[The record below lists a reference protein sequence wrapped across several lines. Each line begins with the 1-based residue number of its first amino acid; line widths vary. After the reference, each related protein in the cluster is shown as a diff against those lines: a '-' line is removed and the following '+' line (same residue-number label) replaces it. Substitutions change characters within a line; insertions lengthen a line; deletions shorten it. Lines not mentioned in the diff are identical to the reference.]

1 MALRIILLLSVG
13 GVLGWEENKLLS
25 VEECCN
31 LGRATAIR
39 EHDCAAQK
47 VLTSAMCSIIQ
58 EQCCRASAGEMACK
72 GGIKMARG
80 QGACERAFF
89 TGFDWQ
95 TLISQICCD
104 CCTLGLMVA
113 KNGWSCDFR
122 GLQLEKQ
129 CSDAAKSCCDQPKEI
144 RPTIKVPEEPK
155 KFTTPPPQMTRS
167 CRDANC
173 SQLCLENGM
182 CACREGFQ
190 MRIDGV
196 TCQDID
202 ECQTGRHNCSPG
214 QVCLNTDGSFHCK
227 PRCGTGYVL
236 AAENH
241 CEDIDECAFGTHD
254 CEANFVCLNTPGS
267 FHCEPKSVCK
277 DGFVQDS
284 TGSCVDINECLT
296 RTDACQPD
304 QFCIN
309 SEGSYTC
316 RSSTDDCKHGY
327 QLTPDGSRCE
337 DVNECLTS
345 SHNCAPGEICL
356 NTEGS
361 FHCQSN
367 CAPGFHFTPE
377 NKCKD
382 IDECALWTH
391 NCEANFVC
399 INTVG
404 SYRCQPK
411 QGCEDG
417 YIQDSAGNCIDVDEC
432 LTGNLCGS
440 RACVNTEG
448 SYHCE
453 CQNGFMYSR
462 VSKKCEDIDEC
473 ALWTSTCGPNFL
485 CVNTDG
491 SFLCHPNKACGD
503 GYILDSAGKCIDV
516 NECVTHTHPCRPGQA
531 CINTVG
537 SFYCRSVVTS
547 CARGYHLNFDGTHCE
562 DVDECVLL
570 NVCGG
575 HGTCVNTEG
584 SYRCECQNGF
594 TFNSISKL
602 CEDINEC
609 RHYTGRLCAH
619 KCENT
624 EGSYHCSCI
633 KGFKLAENG
642 KNCEDVD
649 ECEANPCSQEC
660 ANVYGSYQCYC
671 RRGYELNDIDGT
683 TCEDIDECTIP
694 NVCSYRCINTVGGFN
709 CTCPSSGY
717 TLGPDGRSCQDVD
730 ECATGTHTCSASES
744 CFNIQGGFRCLYF
757 DCPPNFRRATSGSE
771 SETSIFVRCIKSCKR
786 HDTDCANDPVLVIT
800 STVLSLPTLRK
811 LEEPEDIAVLRT
823 AAAAKPDPLP
833 DEPQVYFD
841 IQATDEQYSF
851 DVVKRSQHGMIL
863 GVIRQVKPILG
874 PRELVLEV
882 TVNYVQSGVISQQN
896 IVIIHVYISEL

>member
-13 GVLGWEENKLLS
+13 GILGWEENKLLS
-25 VEECCN
+25 VEGCCN

-72 GGIKMARG
+72 DGIKTARG

-89 TGFDWQ
+89 SGFDWQ

-144 RPTIKVPEEPK
+144 RPTIKVPVEPRI
-155 KFTTPPPQMTRS
+155 FTTPPPQRMRS
-167 CRDANC
+167 CQDANC
-173 SQLCLENGM
+173 SQLCLENAM

-190 MRIDGV
+190 MKMDGV

-202 ECQTGRHNCSPG
+202 ECLTGRHNCGPG
-214 QVCLNTDGSFHCK
+214 QVCLNTDGSFDCK

-236 AAENH
+236 TAENH
-241 CEDIDECAFGTHD
+241 CE
-254 CEANFVCLNTPGS
+254 
-267 FHCEPKSVCK
+267 
-277 DGFVQDS
+277 
-284 TGSCVDINECLT
+284 
-296 RTDACQPD
+296 
-304 QFCIN
+304 
-309 SEGSYTC
+309 
-316 RSSTDDCKHGY
+316 
-327 QLTPDGSRCE
+327 
-337 DVNECLTS
+337 
-345 SHNCAPGEICL
+345 
-356 NTEGS
+356 
-361 FHCQSN
+361 
-367 CAPGFHFTPE
+367 
-377 NKCKD
+377 D

-399 INTVG
+399 VNTAG

-411 QGCEDG
+411 TGCEEG
-417 YIQDSAGNCIDVDEC
+417 YIQDSAGNCIDMDEC
-432 LTGNLCGS
+432 LKGNVCGS

-453 CQNGFMYSR
+453 CQTGFMYSR

-473 ALWTSTCGPNFL
+473 ALWTSTCGANFV

-491 SFLCHPNKACGD
+491 SFQCHPDKACGD
-503 GYILDSAGKCIDV
+503 GYILDPAGKCVDV
-516 NECVTHTHPCRPGQA
+516 NECVTHSHPCRPGQA

-537 SFYCRSVVTS
+537 SFYCRSIVAS
-547 CARGYHLNFDGTHCE
+547 CARGYHLNADGTHCE
-562 DVDECVLL
+562 DVDECVLH
-570 NVCGG
+570 NVCGS
-575 HGTCVNTEG
+575 HGSCVNVEG

-602 CEDINEC
+602 CEDVNEC
-609 RHYTGRLCAH
+609 RHYSGRLCAH

-642 KNCEDVD
+642 NNCEDVD
-649 ECEANPCSQEC
+649 ECEINPCSQEC

-671 RRGYELNDIDGT
+671 RRGYELNDIDGI
-683 TCEDIDECTIP
+683 TCEDIDECAIP

-730 ECATGTHTCSASES
+730 ECAAGTHTCSASEN

-771 SETSIFVRCIKSCKR
+771 AETSAFVRCIKSCKR

-823 AAAAKPDPLP
+823 AAAAKPDLLP
-833 DEPQVYFD
+833 NEPQVYFD

-863 GVIRQVKPILG
+863 GVIRQVKPIVG
-874 PRELVLEV
+874 PRELVLEI

-896 IVIIHVYISEL
+896 IVIINVYISEL

>member
-13 GVLGWEENKLLS
+13 GILGWEENKLLS
-25 VEECCN
+25 VEGCCN

-47 VLTSAMCSIIQ
+47 VLTSAMCSIIH

-72 GGIKMARG
+72 GGIKTARG

-89 TGFDWQ
+89 SGFDWQ

-144 RPTIKVPEEPK
+144 RPTIKVPVEPK
-155 KFTTPPPQMTRS
+155 IFTTPPPQRMRS
-167 CRDANC
+167 CQDANC
-173 SQLCLENGM
+173 SQLCLENAM

-190 MRIDGV
+190 MKMDGV

-202 ECQTGRHNCSPG
+202 ECLTGRHNCGPG
-214 QVCLNTDGSFHCK
+214 QVCLNTDGSFDCK

-236 AAENH
+236 TAENH
-241 CEDIDECAFGTHD
+241 CE
-254 CEANFVCLNTPGS
+254 
-267 FHCEPKSVCK
+267 
-277 DGFVQDS
+277 
-284 TGSCVDINECLT
+284 
-296 RTDACQPD
+296 
-304 QFCIN
+304 
-309 SEGSYTC
+309 
-316 RSSTDDCKHGY
+316 
-327 QLTPDGSRCE
+327 
-337 DVNECLTS
+337 
-345 SHNCAPGEICL
+345 
-356 NTEGS
+356 
-361 FHCQSN
+361 
-367 CAPGFHFTPE
+367 
-377 NKCKD
+377 D

-399 INTVG
+399 VNTAG

-411 QGCEDG
+411 TGCEEG
-417 YIQDSAGNCIDVDEC
+417 YIQDSAGNCIDMDEC
-432 LTGNLCGS
+432 LKGNVCGS

-453 CQNGFMYSR
+453 CQTGFMYSR

-473 ALWTSTCGPNFL
+473 ALWTSTCGANFV

-491 SFLCHPNKACGD
+491 SFQCHPDKACGD
-503 GYILDSAGKCIDV
+503 GYILDPAGKCVDV
-516 NECVTHTHPCRPGQA
+516 NECVTHSHPCRPGQA

-537 SFYCRSVVTS
+537 SFYCRSIVAS
-547 CARGYHLNFDGTHCE
+547 CARGYHLNADGTHCE
-562 DVDECVLL
+562 DVDECVLH
-570 NVCGG
+570 NVCGS
-575 HGTCVNTEG
+575 HGSCVNVEG

-602 CEDINEC
+602 CEDVNEC
-609 RHYTGRLCAH
+609 RHYSGRLCAH

-642 KNCEDVD
+642 NNCEDVD
-649 ECEANPCSQEC
+649 ECEINPCSQEC

-671 RRGYELNDIDGT
+671 RRGYELNDIDGI
-683 TCEDIDECTIP
+683 TCEDIDECAIP

-730 ECATGTHTCSASES
+730 ECAAGTHTCSASEN

-771 SETSIFVRCIKSCKR
+771 AETSAFVRCIKSCKR
-786 HDTDCANDPVLVIT
+786 HDTDCANNPVLVIT

-823 AAAAKPDPLP
+823 AAAAKPDLLP
-833 DEPQVYFD
+833 NEPQVYFD

-863 GVIRQVKPILG
+863 GVIRQVKPIVG

-896 IVIIHVYISEL
+896 IVIINVYISEL